1 MESNSKKNIAKR
13 YSRLD
18 FEGLFN
24 DPLIELPHNE
34 FIKQKRKQLNESLT
48 ANKKVYL
55 DLKYWIN
62 IRKSIFGEINNET
75 IYLKIFNL
83 LKQLVADGKVICPIS
98 QIGFF
103 ELLKQKYSRIKTAQM
118 IDILSKGVC
127 FNKIYDIKKAEI
139 LNLISKEYTNEIKI
153 ENYVWN
159 KVINVLGELSI
170 EFKSDNHN
178 NSRINNSLYNFFLEI
193 SLQDMVRKDGM
204 YNNDYENEKMLA
216 NKLNQIISK
225 IEEDKSYSLI
235 QSEEL
240 FAALYALAEIL
251 ELKNEY
257 NFEEFRTINS
267 NDTLNKIIPS
277 LRIFSSI
284 HAFYRYQKSRKYTT
298 NDIDDIEH
306 SSVAIGYCDY
316 FFTENSFSHLLKSKL
331 MNIEKDFNVNIESD
345 PNKVYKLLQQ
355 IN

>member
-18 FEGLFN
+18 LEGLYN
-24 DPLIELPHNE
+24 DPLIELPHDE
-34 FIKQKRKQLNESLT
+34 FIKQKRKQLDESLT
-48 ANKKVYL
+48 KKKKVYL

-62 IRKSIFGEINNET
+62 IRKCIYGEIDNDA
-75 IYLKIFNL
+75 IYMKIFNL

-98 QIGFF
+98 QNDFF
-103 ELLKQKYSRIKTAQM
+103 ELLKQKYSRTKTAQM

-127 FNKIYDIKKAEI
+127 FNKTYDIKKAEL

-159 KVINVLGELSI
+159 KVINVLGQLNV
-170 EFKSDNHN
+170 EFKSNNN
-178 NSRINNSLYNFFLEI
+178 NSRINNSIYNFFLEI
-193 SLQDMVRKDGM
+193 SLQDMVRNDGM

-216 NKLNQIISK
+216 NKLNRIIAK

-240 FAALYALAEIL
+240 YAALYAVAEIL
-251 ELKNEY
+251 ELKNDY
-257 NFEEFRTINS
+257 KFEEFQTINS
-267 NDTLNKIIPS
+267 KDTLNEIIPS
-277 LRIFSSI
+277 LRVLASI
-284 HAFYRYQKSRKYTT
+284 HALYRYQKSRKYTE
-298 NDIDDIEH
+298 NDFDDIEH

-316 FFTENSFSHLLKSKL
+316 FFTEKTYSILLKSKP
-331 MNIEKDFNVNIESD
+331 MNMEKDFCVNIESD
-345 PNKVYKLLQQ
+345 PNRVYELLQR
-355 IN
+355 ID